1 MEYALWEDQIPI
13 KMRMFPGAV
22 LILILME
29 YALWAWGAARDS
41 GTSPRLNPYS
51 NGICSLRKKREVPRT
66 Y

>member
-1 MEYALWEDQIPI
+1 MLFEVINDSDTIDTT
-13 KMRMFPGAV
+13 KTKV